1 MKYDAITKE
10 IYYRLFTSTFI
21 IQIALATYS
30 VSDEVIIGNFLGE
43 VALAASSL
51 VLPVFML
58 MTAMMDMIAIG
69 GTNIF
74 SSEVGKGDTK
84 SANRYFSA
92 TIAVAACM
100 GLLVSVLA
108 LFFVDPLV
116 HLFGAKGEMV
126 SLTKEYLVVIIYS
139 IPIMLVYTCMEF
151 FVRNDGKP
159 NLALASNITFIVIN
173 ICFNIYFVG
182 YTDMGIAG
190 AGWATILAIVIAL
203 FVTLLTFFSKTNT
216 LHFCFSFSFRD
227 IFFILKTGCGMATKY
242 IYKMLTILLFN
253 NLIMHYYHYEGIVVY
268 TVIFN
273 MLMLVTAIFEGVRNT
288 IQPIVSTYIGEGNN
302 RGIREVMHIARNN
315 ASLLCI
321 ITILLL
327 EVFPE
332 SVSYLF
338 GIEDQQLIPLI
349 NQGIRI
355 YAFVILFMTFNEVMS
370 YYYQFVNQ
378 LKISF
383 IVMTLKGLVVLL
395 PCNLLLMYLGGL
407 NGLWLGFVL
416 TEMITGALLIL
427 IARRIAKKSNNTL
440 SQFLLLEK
448 KLDVGMLSISMRANK
463 NVLIDSIRQIE
474 EFLNRNDVD
483 ELQKTKMILS
493 VEEIV
498 LNIIEHNHKQHNAL
512 IEIQVI
518 LGENIS
524 LIIRDN
530 CKNFDPTKNIET
542 KDAEKNLGLKI
553 IKGVSTDFQYVPTIG
568 YNRVIL
574 TF

>member
-1 MKYDAITKE
+1 
-10 IYYRLFTSTFI
+10 
-21 IQIALATYS
+21 
-30 VSDEVIIGNFLGE
+30 
-43 VALAASSL
+43 
-51 VLPVFML
+51 
-58 MTAMMDMIAIG
+58 
-69 GTNIF
+69 
-74 SSEVGKGDTK
+74 
-84 SANRYFSA
+84 
-92 TIAVAACM
+92 
-100 GLLVSVLA
+100 
-108 LFFVDPLV
+108 
-116 HLFGAKGEMV
+116 
-126 SLTKEYLVVIIYS
+126 
-139 IPIMLVYTCMEF
+139 
-151 FVRNDGKP
+151 
-159 NLALASNITFIVIN
+159 
-173 ICFNIYFVG
+173 
-182 YTDMGIAG
+182 
-190 AGWATILAIVIAL
+190 
-203 FVTLLTFFSKTNT
+203 
-216 LHFCFSFSFRD
+216 
-227 IFFILKTGCGMATKY
+227 
-242 IYKMLTILLFN
+242 
-253 NLIMHYYHYEGIVVY
+253 MHYYHYEGIVVY

-302 RGIREVMHIARNN
+302 KGIREVMHIARNN